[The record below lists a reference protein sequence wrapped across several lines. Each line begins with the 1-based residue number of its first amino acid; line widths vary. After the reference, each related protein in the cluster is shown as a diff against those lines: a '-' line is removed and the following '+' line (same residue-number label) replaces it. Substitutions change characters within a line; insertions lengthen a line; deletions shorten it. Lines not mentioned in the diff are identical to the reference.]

1 MPKGRPP
8 VAVTITLLGQSR
20 GVVDTWNWGR
30 TGGDARLAIDALAGI
45 GQVVLRLGTAIRF
58 APFPI
63 WLLRYESTG
72 AMQ

>member
-1 MPKGRPP
+1 MPKGWTP
-8 VAVTITLLGQSR
+8 VAGTVTLLGQSR
-20 GVVDTWNWGR
+20 GVDTWNWGR